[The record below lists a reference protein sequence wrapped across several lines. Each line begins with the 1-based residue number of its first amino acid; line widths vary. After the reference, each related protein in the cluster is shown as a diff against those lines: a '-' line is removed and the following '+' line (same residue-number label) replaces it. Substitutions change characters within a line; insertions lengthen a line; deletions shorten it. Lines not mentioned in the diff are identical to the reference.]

1 MSMRKISKIINLIV
15 ILALLTQCL
24 FVFNPLSA
32 TATTTADEI
41 TALNKKIDEKKN
53 TIKQLEDTIDKYNK
67 SIKQKQLEATSL
79 RNQLGILGDHIDK
92 IKTDILLTEEKIKK
106 SQLEIDFLKL
116 SIKEKE
122 TVIDR
127 QKIIIAKMIRDLN
140 RGQDKNYLTIMLTN
154 NTFSDFFTEIQQ
166 LETLQQDLG
175 RSLKSLRLAK
185 TDLETKKA
193 AQEKVKAEYE
203 KLKTDLVQKR
213 LDLSDQTNVKESL
226 LTQTVSSEW
235 QYKTLVSSLRQQYQ
249 SIENE
254 VRSYEREVQ
263 KKLAEKDKYSNVS
276 PGALTW
282 PTPSHYI
289 TSYFHDPDYPY
300 RYVFEHSG
308 IDIRASQGTPIVA
321 AASGYVAR
329 ARICSSASCY
339 AYVLIVHTGNLSTLY
354 GHLSKIT
361 VSADQYVNRGDIVGY
376 SGGTPGTVGA
386 GPFVTGPHLHFEVR
400 ASGIPVDPLGYL
412 K

>member
-1 MSMRKISKIINLIV
+1 MRKFSKIISLV
-15 ILALLTQCL
+15 IIFTLLTQCF

-41 TALNKKIDEKKN
+41 TDLNKKIDEKKDK
-53 TIKQLEDTIDKYNK
+53 IKQLEDTINKYNQ

-79 RNQLGILGDHIDK
+79 RNQLSILGDHIDK

-106 SQLEIDFLKL
+106 TQLEIDSLKL

-122 TVIDR
+122 TVIER
-127 QKIIIAKMIRDLN
+127 QKTIITKMIRDLN
-140 RGQDKNYLTIMLTN
+140 REQNKNYLTVMLTN
-154 NTFSDFFTEIQQ
+154 NTFSDFYTEVQQ

-185 TDLETKKA
+185 TDLETKKTE
-193 AQEKVKAEYE
+193 QDKIKADYE
-203 KLKTDLVQKR
+203 KLKTDLEQKR
-213 LDLSDQTNVKESL
+213 LNLSDQTNVKENL

-249 SIENE
+249 AIENE

-263 KKLAEKDKYSNVS
+263 KKLAEKDKYSTS
-276 PGALTW
+276 GPTTLIW

-308 IDIRASQGTPIVA
+308 MDLRASQGTPIQA
-321 AASGYVAR
+321 AASGYIAR
-329 ARICSSASCY
+329 ARTCSAASCY

-361 VSADQYVNRGDIVGY
+361 VSADQYVNTGDIIGY